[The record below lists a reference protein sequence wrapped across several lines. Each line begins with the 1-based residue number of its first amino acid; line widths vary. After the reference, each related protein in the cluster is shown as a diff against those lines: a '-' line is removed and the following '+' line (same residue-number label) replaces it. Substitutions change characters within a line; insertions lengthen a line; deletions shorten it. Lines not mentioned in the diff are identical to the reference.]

1 MNNKSKRI
9 ISPLR
14 TAILGSV
21 ILAILHIILLGGT
34 YQRSVAAEKIRSDS
48 AELDQ
53 NYAALKLINEEQVSS
68 LQSELDLIQSEVAE
82 LQRTF
87 PELGGAF
94 AIYHRVMDLSQS
106 SGVELD
112 SISHLGNDL
121 QETTSGNIQ
130 TDNYSIELT
139 GPLESCLTFVQKL
152 EEAGMDT
159 LTMEYISIWPEE
171 ELCSLELKTI
181 GYPGVEE

>member
-9 ISPLR
+9 FFPLR

-21 ILAILHIILLGGT
+21 ILAMMHIFLLGGT
-34 YQRSVAAEKIRSDS
+34 YQRSVAAENIQSNT

-53 NYAALKLINEEQVSS
+53 NYAALKQISDEQVSA
-68 LQSELDLIQSEVAE
+68 LRLELGLIQAEVDD
-82 LQRTF
+82 LQRSF
-87 PELGGAF
+87 PELGAPF
-94 AIYHRVMDLSQS
+94 AIYHRGLDLSQS
-106 SGVELD
+106 SGVDLD
-112 SISHLGNDL
+112 SISLLGSDI

-130 TDNYSIELT
+130 TNNYSIELT
-139 GPLESCLTFVQKL
+139 GLLESCLTYIQKL
-152 EEAGMDT
+152 ESAGMDT

-171 ELCSLELKTI
+171 KLCSLEIKTI

>member
-1 MNNKSKRI
+1 MNKKSKRVF
-9 ISPLR
+9 SPMR

-21 ILAILHIILLGGT
+21 ILAMLHIILLGGA
-34 YQRSVAAEKIRSDS
+34 YQRKVAAEKIQSDI

-53 NYAALKLINEEQVSS
+53 NYAALKLISEEQVSS
-68 LQSELDLIQSEVAE
+68 LQSELALIQAEVAD
-82 LQRTF
+82 LQSSF

-106 SGVELD
+106 SGVDLD
-112 SISHLGNDL
+112 SISLLGSDL

-130 TDNYSIELT
+130 TNNYSIELT
-139 GPLESCLTFVQKL
+139 GLLESCLTYIQKL
-152 EEAGMDT
+152 ESAGMDT

-171 ELCSLELKTI
+171 KLCSLEIKTV